1 MERDEATMTRRS
13 LLVGGAGLFALG
25 GIPGAFAK
33 LPAGGFKGLIGNAS
47 DGALDKLSE
56 PGAFY
61 ADTAVRI
68 LLPGANG
75 KLASKLFGVGD
86 RQARWLIVGE
96 APGAEEDQRGEPFVG
111 RAGRLLDSM
120 LLAIGLTHPDMFSGV
135 ASFSAALQ
143 IANNPAWGGID
154 MAAALANADAINEL
168 DLLWIGCGTEDRL
181 FDVNKSF
188 SEQLTKAGV

>member
-86 RQARWLIVGE
+86 RL
-96 APGAEEDQRGEPFVG
+96 
-111 RAGRLLDSM
+111 
-120 LLAIGLTHPDMFSGV
+120 GLTTSLTKSLNDATAWITIPSRPGIRVVRSSGPADIV
-135 ASFSAALQ
+135 ASVAA
-143 IANNPAWGGID
+143 PAP
-154 MAAALANADAINEL
+154 
-168 DLLWIGCGTEDRL
+168 
-181 FDVNKSF
+181 
-188 SEQLTKAGV
+188 